1 MKRTISKRT
10 WRKLTDN
17 VEKSEKRLGDT
28 CNQLGLSKC
37 IRMEL
42 ERDYVVAREKLK
54 QNIDELNTNPLD
66 MKQEKVQHETNVN
79 KTIRLPEEEKQSANF
94 Y

>member
-1 MKRTISKRT
+1 
-10 WRKLTDN
+10 
-17 VEKSEKRLGDT
+17 
-28 CNQLGLSKC
+28 
-37 IRMEL
+37 MEL

-79 KTIRLPEEEKQSANF
+79 KTIWLPEEEKQSANF